1 MSKDCLFTF
10 RLLFLRFRFM
20 AKFRYKDK
28 EEEKEHGQILGYYL
42 WMGGRQLTY
51 VGGAICEDGEKANW
65 FATDDADTFFS
76 IPGYIHKKGKKI
88 KGFVTV
94 EDNLYKFISDKF

>member
-1 MSKDCLFTF
+1 M
-10 RLLFLRFRFM
+10 M

-28 EEEKEHGQILGYYL
+28 QEENEHGQILGYCL
-42 WMGGRQLTY
+42 WMGRLQLTC
-51 VGGAICEDGEKANW
+51 VGGVICEDGEKANW
-65 FATDDADTFFS
+65 FATDHADTFFS

-88 KGFVTV
+88 KGFVMV

>member
-1 MSKDCLFTF
+1 M
-10 RLLFLRFRFM
+10 M

-28 EEEKEHGQILGYYL
+28 QEENEHGQILGYHL
-42 WMGGRQLTY
+42 SMGWRQLTY
-51 VGGAICEDGEKANW
+51 VGGVICEDKQRANW
-65 FATDDADTFFS
+65 FATDYADTFFS
-76 IPGYIHKKGKKI
+76 IPGYIYKKGKKI